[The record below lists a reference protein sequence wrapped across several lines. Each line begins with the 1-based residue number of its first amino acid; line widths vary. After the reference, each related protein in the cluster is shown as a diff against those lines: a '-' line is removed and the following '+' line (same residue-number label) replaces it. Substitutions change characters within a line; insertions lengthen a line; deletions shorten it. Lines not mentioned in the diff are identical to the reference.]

1 MTLTEEALVMKY
13 GATLSMQQLARE
25 LHYANA
31 KSLLNAISAEQFP
44 VPTFKLGKFR
54 VAHASD
60 VAAYIDAQRKGARI

>member
-1 MTLTEEALVMKY
+1 
-13 GATLSMQQLARE
+13 MQQLARE